1 MEPVFPYANILAAV
15 LILIIG
21 FGLHWLSQAIGIFKP
36 DLAIRLGVLEKGLLP
51 EFRAYEDAI
60 AKADVIVGWVYPLA
74 AIGLLMNAGWGARL
88 AWVPGVIFVYHG
100 LSAWFWEANRRRLG
114 HLYFSEPFRRLWCF
128 SNIGAGLL
136 VILVAWQA
144 T

>member
-1 MEPVFPYANILAAV
+1 MEPVLPYANILAAV

-21 FGLHWLSQAIGIFKP
+21 LGFHWLGQAITVFKP
-36 DLAIRLGVLEKGLLP
+36 DLAIRLGILEKDLLP

-60 AKADVIVGWVYPLA
+60 AKADVIIGWIYPLA
-74 AIGLLMNAGWGARL
+74 AIGLLMGACWGARL
-88 AWVPGVIFVYHG
+88 AFFPGAIFVYHG
-100 LSAWFWEANRRRLG
+100 LSAWFWETNRRRLG
-114 HLYFSEPFRRLWCF
+114 HRYFSEPFRRLWCF
-128 SNIGAGLL
+128 SNIGAGVL